1 MRIGI
6 LGGKGLVG
14 RALSKIYE
22 ESIFGKPLIKDRDID
37 EFGNNLDILNICI
50 PWSDDFIDIAVK
62 EILSCKP
69 DLTIV
74 HSTVAPYTTLEI
86 KKRSE
91 SLVVHSPV
99 RGTHDNL
106 YRSLKIFG
114 KYVGTDEKEAG
125 GITKEHFKDLGF
137 KKTKIYSPSIVTELN
152 KLISTTYFGVCI
164 AFTDYVD
171 KLCDQYKIPFSAF
184 EHFNETYNRG
194 YRRLRMRKVNRPTL
208 YPPKGPIGSTCII
221 PNAKIL
227 QKYLDHKLIQSILE
241 VK

>member
-14 RALSKIYE
+14 SALSKIYE
-22 ESIFGKPLIKDRDID
+22 ESIFGKPLIKDKDVD
-37 EFGNNLDILNICI
+37 EFDRNLDILNVCI
-50 PWSDDFIDIAVK
+50 PYSDEFINVVVT
-62 EILSCKP
+62 EIFDCKP
-69 DLTIV
+69 DLTII
-74 HSTVAPYTTLEI
+74 HSTVAPYTTLKI
-86 KKRSE
+86 KEKTKTF
-91 SLVVHSPV
+91 VVHSPV

-106 YRSLKIFG
+106 YKSLKIFR
-114 KYVGTDEKEAG
+114 KYIGTDEREAG
-125 GITKEHFKDLGF
+125 VVTKKHFKQLKF
-137 KKTKIYSPSIVTELN
+137 KMAKIYNPSIVTELN

-171 KLCDQYKIPFSAF
+171 KLCEQYKIPFSTF
-184 EHFNETYNRG
+184 EHFNESYNRG

-208 YPPKGPIGSTCII
+208 YPPKGPIGSTCVI